1 MGPFTWSQSM
11 SPPPLGTAG
20 AVPPE
25 PAEAG
30 EGLGAEELA
39 EELALAVA
47 PEHPGVPSPIPL
59 PRSASRHWWESVRP
73 QMPIPAP

>member
-1 MGPFTWSQSM
+1 M
-11 SPPPLGTAG
+11 SPPEVGAAG
-20 AVPPE
+20 ALAPE
-25 PAEAG
+25 SAEAG
-30 EGLGAEELA
+30 EELDAVAEELA
-39 EELALAVA
+39 DELALVVA

>member
-1 MGPFTWSQSM
+1 M
-11 SPPPLGTAG
+11 SPPEVGAAG
-20 AVPPE
+20 ALAPE

-30 EGLGAEELA
+30 EELGTVAEELA